1 MHQRRRRGEEW
12 HILDYQIYYQDAR
25 VIIQLLEIFQQLD
38 DEARI
43 LIIDSWMNSV
53 TDGPFF
59 LPYPPQLFI
68 LAKSSQYARAT
79 NYHIYSQYTFFGIP
93 PTVEICQKGLL
104 FVETCQQMNGFDY
117 KQDFL
122 ATTLKRPHEL
132 NQHRYHNFFKKN
144 SGMKRYTVFLHAM
157 KICLDCCCKDLFMVV
172 FSLFIVRSVRTS
184 VISMNL

>member
-1 MHQRRRRGEEW
+1 
-12 HILDYQIYYQDAR
+12 
-25 VIIQLLEIFQQLD
+25 
-38 DEARI
+38 
-43 LIIDSWMNSV
+43 MNSV

-68 LAKSSQYARAT
+68 FAKSSQYARAT

-93 PTVEICQKGLL
+93 PTVEICQMGLL

-132 NQHRYHNFFKKN
+132 NIVIIISSKKN
-144 SGMKRYTVFLHAM
+144 SGMKRYTVFLYAM
-157 KICLDCCCKDLFMVV
+157 KICLHCCCKDLFMVV